1 MPYCHKESSGPRTAL
16 QGETFRVFSQT
27 AEYALRAMAWLA
39 LSPEKRVPSSI
50 IAEKTQVPGDY
61 LAKVL
66 QLLGE
71 AGFIEGR
78 RGVRGGYR
86 LTMPAVEINLLD
98 VINAVSRD
106 EMQLKPIE
114 TCPLKLENHGP
125 NLCPLHKTMDEA
137 IAAII
142 SVLGNRTLADLVDA
156 NAETKPLCDAQ
167 TTAKLT
173 ITRP

>member
-1 MPYCHKESSGPRTAL
+1 MS
-16 QGETFRVFSQT
+16 
-27 AEYALRAMAWLA
+27 WLA
-39 LSPEKRVPSSI
+39 LSPDERVPSSI

-86 LTMPAVEINLLD
+86 LAMPAAEINLLN

-106 EMQLKPIE
+106 EMQLKPI
-114 TCPLKLENHGP
+114 TSCPLKLANHGS
-125 NLCPLHKTMDEA
+125 NLCPLHRTMDEA
-137 IAAII
+137 IAALIG
-142 SVLGNRTLADLVDA
+142 VLGERSLEDLVDK
-156 NAETKPLCDAQ
+156 NATTKPLCDAQ